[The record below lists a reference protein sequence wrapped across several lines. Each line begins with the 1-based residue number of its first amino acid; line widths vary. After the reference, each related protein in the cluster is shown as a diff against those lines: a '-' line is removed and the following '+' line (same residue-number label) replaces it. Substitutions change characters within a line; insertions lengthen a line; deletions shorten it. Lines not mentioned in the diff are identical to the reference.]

1 MAEQQFKISKT
12 FLLGF
17 GFLGI
22 SMIWSL
28 YNAYVPV
35 FLKDTFNLPLTAV
48 GGIMTIDNIFA
59 IILLPFLGAL
69 SDRTNTPI
77 GRRRPYILVGAPL
90 AMFFFIMIP
99 YMNQMQSLLL
109 MMLVIILM
117 NLSMSLYRSPVIA
130 LMPDITPSKYRS
142 QANGIINLMGGVGAL
157 LAFFGSKPLY
167 NMDKTYPFIA
177 GGMVMLFA
185 CMMVVL
191 FINEDKSLSLDNGN
205 TDKVSFKKS
214 FDELMD
220 NLKDVIH
227 GDKSL
232 LFILLSILFWF
243 IGFNSIETFFT
254 LYAKY
259 YLGIGETS
267 GATILGYYSLI
278 FMLTAIPSG
287 IIGARIGR
295 RKTIRIG
302 LTVLMVCL
310 LASLAGSFFISKD
323 KTVLI
328 YWSYAAAF
336 MCAGFGWA
344 LVNVN
349 SLPMV
354 VDMTTAEKVGG
365 YTGLYYFFSQAA
377 NIAAPPVAGFVLD
390 LSTDGGK
397 NSGGYIS
404 LLLFAVALFF
414 IAFITM
420 SKVRR
425 GEAQDA

>member
-77 GRRRPYILVGAPL
+77 GRRRPYILIGAPL

-99 YMNQMQSLLL
+99 YMNAMQSLIL

-191 FINEDKSLSLDNGN
+191 FINEDKALSFDNGN
-205 TDKVSFKKS
+205 KDKVSFKKS
-214 FDELMD
+214 FDELVD

-287 IIGARIGR
+287 LIGAKIGR

-310 LASLAGSFFISKD
+310 LASLVGSFFISKD

-328 YWSYAAAF
+328 FWSYAAAF

-397 NSGGYIS
+397 IPGGYIS

-414 IAFITM
+414 IAFVTM
-420 SKVRR
+420 SQVRR
-425 GEAQDA
+425 GEAENV

>member
-1 MAEQQFKISKT
+1 
-12 FLLGF
+12 
-17 GFLGI
+17 
-22 SMIWSL
+22 
-28 YNAYVPV
+28 
-35 FLKDTFNLPLTAV
+35 
-48 GGIMTIDNIFA
+48 
-59 IILLPFLGAL
+59 
-69 SDRTNTPI
+69 
-77 GRRRPYILVGAPL
+77 
-90 AMFFFIMIP
+90 
-99 YMNQMQSLLL
+99 
-109 MMLVIILM
+109 
-117 NLSMSLYRSPVIA
+117 
-130 LMPDITPSKYRS
+130 
-142 QANGIINLMGGVGAL
+142 
-157 LAFFGSKPLY
+157 
-167 NMDKTYPFIA
+167 
-177 GGMVMLFA
+177 
-185 CMMVVL
+185 MMVVL
-191 FINEDKSLSLDNGN
+191 FINEDKSLTFDNGN
-205 TDKVSFKKS
+205 ADKVSFKKS
-214 FDELMD
+214 FDELID
-220 NLKDVIH
+220 NLRDVIH

-278 FMLTAIPSG
+278 FMITAIPSG
-287 IIGARIGR
+287 LIGARIGR

-302 LTVLMVCL
+302 LIVLMVCL
-310 LASLAGSFFISKD
+310 LASLVGSYFISKD

-397 NSGGYIS
+397 IPGGYIS

-420 SKVRR
+420 SQVRR

>member
-191 FINEDKSLSLDNGN
+191 FVNEDKSLQFDNGN

-220 NLKDVIH
+220 NLKDVTQ

-302 LTVLMVCL
+302 LIVLMVCL

-397 NSGGYIS
+397 IPGGYIS

>member
-69 SDRTNTPI
+69 SDRTNTPL

-99 YMNQMQSLLL
+99 YMNEMQSLLL

-167 NMDKTYPFIA
+167 HMDKTYPFIA

-191 FINEDKSLSLDNGN
+191 FINEDKSLSFDNGN

-214 FDELMD
+214 FDELVN

-259 YLGIGETS
+259 YLGLGETS

-287 IIGARIGR
+287 IIGAKIGR

-302 LTVLMVCL
+302 LIVLMVCL
-310 LASLAGSFFISKD
+310 LASLAGSFFITKD
-323 KTVLI
+323 KTVLL
-328 YWSYAAAF
+328 YWSYAVAF

-397 NSGGYIS
+397 IPGGYIS

-414 IAFITM
+414 IAFVTM
-420 SKVRR
+420 SQVRR

>member
-77 GRRRPYILVGAPL
+77 GRRRPYILIGAPL

-99 YMNQMQSLLL
+99 YMNQLQSLLL
-109 MMLVIILM
+109 MMLVITLM

-191 FINEDKSLSLDNGN
+191 FINEDKSLQLDNGN
-205 TDKVSFKKS
+205 TGKVSFKKS
-214 FDELMD
+214 FDELVD
-220 NLKDVIH
+220 NLKDVIQ

-287 IIGARIGR
+287 IIGAKIGR

-302 LTVLMVCL
+302 LIVLMVCL
-310 LASLAGSFFISKD
+310 LASLAGSFFITKD

-397 NSGGYIS
+397 IPGGYIA

-414 IAFITM
+414 IAFVTM
-420 SKVRR
+420 SQVKR

>member
-1 MAEQQFKISKT
+1 MAEQQFKTSKT

-59 IILLPFLGAL
+59 IVLLPYLGAL
-69 SDRTNTPI
+69 SDKTNTRI
-77 GRRRPYILVGAPL
+77 GRRRPYILIGAPL

-99 YMNQMQSLLL
+99 YMNTIQSLFL

-142 QANGIINLMGGVGAL
+142 HANGIINLMGGLGAL

-177 GGMVMLFA
+177 GGLIMFFA

-191 FINEDKSLSLDNGN
+191 FIREDKSLSYTNESSEKL
-205 TDKVSFKKS
+205 SFRKS
-214 FDELMD
+214 FDELID

-227 GDKSL
+227 RDKSL

-278 FMLTAIPSG
+278 FMVTAIPSG
-287 IIGARIGR
+287 LIGAKIGR

-302 LTVLMVCL
+302 LSVLMICL

-323 KTVLI
+323 NTVLI
-328 YWSYAAAF
+328 FWSYAAAF

-390 LSTDGGK
+390 LSTDQGK
-397 NSGGYIS
+397 FAGGYVS
-404 LLLFAVALFF
+404 LLLFAVILFF
-414 IAFITM
+414 IAFLTM
-420 SKVRR
+420 SQVKR

>member
-59 IILLPFLGAL
+59 IVLLPFLGAL
-69 SDRTNTPI
+69 SDRTNTRL
-77 GRRRPYILVGAPL
+77 GRRRPYILIGAPL

-99 YMNQMQSLLL
+99 YMNAIQSLVL

-117 NLSMSLYRSPVIA
+117 NLSMALYRSPVIA

-167 NMDKTYPFIA
+167 NMNKTYPFIV
-177 GGMVMLFA
+177 GGIVMLFA

-191 FINEDKSLSLDNGN
+191 FVKEDKSLQISTGKNE
-205 TDKVSFKKS
+205 KISFRKS
-214 FDELMD
+214 FDELID

-243 IGFNSIETFFT
+243 IGFNAIETFFT

-259 YLGIGETS
+259 YLGIGESS

-278 FMLTAIPSG
+278 FMLTAIPAG
-287 IIGARIGR
+287 IIGARFGR
-295 RKTIRIG
+295 RKTIRAG
-302 LTVLMVCL
+302 LSILMVCL
-310 LASLAGSFFISKD
+310 LASVAGTFFIPMD
-323 KTVLI
+323 KSVI
-328 YWSYAAAF
+328 IFWSYAVAF
-336 MCAGFGWA
+336 MFAGFGWA

-354 VDMTTAEKVGG
+354 VDMTTTEKVGG

-390 LSTDGGK
+390 IFTDGGK
-397 NSGGYIS
+397 VPGGYIS
-404 LLLFAVALFF
+404 LLLFSVALFL

-420 SKVRR
+420 SRVTR
-425 GEAQDA
+425 GESQNV